1 MAGDVANCLA
11 ILYLMGLARTLTPSG
26 STDAPYLPVGVLIF
40 SAILVL
46 ALTYF
51 ISRLYKVLDR
61 QATKLHELESVVEN
75 SSHLIAIASPDGRLA
90 YVNPSGLRL
99 LGLESD
105 SVLGMNLSD
114 LYAEAGRDLFRTS
127 IWTAIQE
134 EGRWQGEVE
143 FRNVVTGALIPVWQT
158 LYCVKDRTSGKT
170 AVLAT
175 ISRDITDRKLADA
188 ERRAK
193 ELAETASDTKTRFL
207 ATISHEIRTPL
218 NGVLGMS
225 DLLLESELN
234 QEQLRCTEI
243 IQSSA
248 KAILNQVN
256 NILDFSKIEQH
267 KLELDHSPFELCGVV
282 QDVVEALAVNAY
294 GKAVDFTWDIEPGI
308 PTLLVGDSV
317 RLGQI
322 LLNLAGNAVKFTER
336 GEVFVSVMRDQEL
349 AEGVKLRF
357 SVMDTGL
364 GVPADRIDRIF
375 LPFVQADGTT
385 TKKFGGTGLGL
396 AICKQLVE
404 HMGGEIGVT
413 SEPGRGST
421 FWFTAAFRKQS
432 VTDPSI
438 ARHKQKFGDA
448 RVLVVDRQDRNRDVL
463 RNIFSAWG
471 CRCEEAANDT
481 LALKAL
487 RSGGDPFR
495 FVMWDSGI
503 PSMYDPEIAD
513 QIKQHSEKH
522 RTAFLL
528 MVHLNQSRNIEKMLG
543 GGFQGYVLKPIDRLH
558 LADAISVAM
567 EGRRSPHAEAPPMRS
582 LAKIPQFSAR
592 VLIAEDQP
600 TNREVAVS
608 MLNKVGVRAD
618 SAENGAEAVLA
629 LQRTPY
635 DMVLMD
641 CEMPEMDGFEATRRI
656 RRGDAGIENSKVPI
670 VAVTAHATQETRD
683 KCLATGM
690 NDYFSKPFEM
700 STVIKVLSVWL
711 PSSKKQTDKVVTT
724 VAAEKP
730 SASPPVPPVAF
741 DPEGL
746 LNRLMG
752 DKDIAR
758 AVIGGFLED
767 LPLKIEELKSL
778 FASSDAVAAR
788 REAHSLKVAAATVA
802 AEALRAIGLAMEQA
816 AAAGELDKAA
826 ALLPQLE
833 EQFPIF
839 VSALQSCEWMQM
851 EKAKGVTA

>member
-1 MAGDVANCLA
+1 VAGAVLDFSAVF
-11 ILYLMGLARTLTPSG
+11 YLTGLGESQAATNPTQGPY
-26 STDAPYLPVGVLIF
+26 APEGVLYF

-46 ALTYF
+46 SLTYF
-51 ISRLYKVLDR
+51 IACLYRSLNQRDK
-61 QATKLHELESVVEN
+61 KLREVESVVEN
-75 SSHLIAIASPDGRLA
+75 SNRLVAMASPDGHLA
-90 YVNPSGLRL
+90 YMNPAGLRM

-105 SVLGMNLSD
+105 SAGRMNLSD
-114 LYAEAGRDLFRTS
+114 LYT
-127 IWTAIQE
+127 E
-134 EGRWQGEVE
+134 EGRELYRNSIWKAVQEDGRWEGEAEV
-143 FRNVVTGALIPVWQT
+143 RNFLTGALIPVWQT
-158 LYCVKDRTSGKT
+158 VYWVKNRTEKT

-175 ISRDITDRKLADA
+175 IGQDITDRKLAEE

-193 ELAETASDTKTRFL
+193 ELAETASETKTRFL

-234 QEQLRCTEI
+234 QEQLRCAEI

-248 KAILNQVN
+248 KAILSQVN
-256 NILDFSKIEQH
+256 NILDFSKIEQN
-267 KLELDHSPFELCGVV
+267 KLELDPSPFELCGVV
-282 QDVVEALAVNAY
+282 QNVVEALAVKAY
-294 GKAVDFTWDIEPGI
+294 GKGVDFTWDIEPGA

-322 LLNLAGNAVKFTER
+322 LFNLAGNAVKFTER
-336 GEVFVSVMRDQEL
+336 GEVFLSVARNEEL
-349 AEGVKLRF
+349 GDGVKLRF
-357 SVMDTGL
+357 SVMDTGV
-364 GVPADRIDRIF
+364 GIPADRIDRIF

-396 AICKQLVE
+396 AICKQLVK

-421 FWFTAAFRKQS
+421 FWFTAKLGKQAAGNS
-432 VTDPSI
+432 STSPQE
-438 ARHKQKFGDA
+438 QKFDGA
-448 RVLVVDRQDRNRDVL
+448 RVLVVDRQGRNRDVL
-463 RNIFSAWG
+463 RNIFTAWG

-495 FVMWDSGI
+495 FVMWDSGV
-503 PSMYDPEIAD
+503 PSMYDPEIAE
-513 QIKQHSEKH
+513 QIKLHSEK
-522 RTAFLL
+522 RQTAFLL
-528 MVHLNQSRNIEKMLG
+528 MIHLNQSRNIKQMLG

-567 EGRRSPHAEAPPMRS
+567 EGSQSSHAEAVPIRS
-582 LAKIPQFSAR
+582 LTKIPQFNAR

-600 TNREVAVS
+600 TNLEVAVS

-629 LQRTPY
+629 LQRNKY

-656 RRGDAGIENSKVPI
+656 RLGDAGMENFRIPI

-683 KCLATGM
+683 KCLAAGM
-690 NDYFSKPFEM
+690 NDYISKPFEIA
-700 STVIKVLSVWL
+700 TVIKVLSAWL
-711 PSSKKQTDKVVTT
+711 PASMKQTEKTVEAVV
-724 VAAEKP
+724 VEK
-730 SASPPVPPVAF
+730 PPVPVVGAPVDF
-741 DPEGL
+741 DAEGL

-758 AVIGGFLED
+758 AVIGGFVED
-767 LPLKIEELKSL
+767 FPLKIEELKSL

-788 REAHSLKVAAATVA
+788 REAHSLKGAAATVA

-816 AAAGELDKAA
+816 AAAGELEKAA

-833 EQFPIF
+833 KQFPMF
-839 VSALQSCEWMQM
+839 VSALERCDWMQM